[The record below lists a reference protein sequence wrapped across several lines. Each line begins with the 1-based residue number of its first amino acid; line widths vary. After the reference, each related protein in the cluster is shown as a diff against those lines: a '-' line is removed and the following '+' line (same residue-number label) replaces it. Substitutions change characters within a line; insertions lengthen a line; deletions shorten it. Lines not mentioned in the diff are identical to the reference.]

1 MQQDGT
7 RNFELIVAHT
17 AGFCMG
23 VQRAVRMAL
32 GAADKPRYPEPIRTE
47 GPLIHNRQVLQVLA
61 GRSIAVLD
69 DEDIPGTVVIRA
81 HGVTVQRHAA
91 LQDTKAVLLDAT
103 CPHVRRVQQLA
114 ARYVAQGYMCI
125 VVGDTGH
132 AEVESVLSHADDAG
146 HVVAGAD
153 EVAALPDAD
162 KVIVVA
168 QTTQDH
174 ATFAAVVA
182 AARARY
188 DECLDFDTICR
199 STGQRQNEVQELTKV
214 VDAMIVVGGF
224 NSANTK
230 RLAELSAAEGTPTFH
245 IETDE
250 QLDLDAI
257 FAYERV
263 GLTAGASTPSWM
275 IRKVVHRIRDAHAR
289 RTHPVRRMAAAGLRA
304 VVNSNAWAAGAA
316 AAMTY
321 ASANLLAIA
330 PRQIG
335 LCVAVTFFFV
345 LSQHLLNQYSR
356 RAALYLTEPAKA
368 DFFSAHERALLVTGI
383 ASSVLAPLLALGLHH
398 WQPFAL
404 IALGSLGGLMYRR
417 HLPGGIAT
425 RIGIRSLEQLPGSK
439 EIFVALAWAVLGVAV
454 PALTTGRIVEMWPSV
469 LVAFSVTFL
478 LAFQRTL
485 ALDLQAL
492 QADRIFGRETL
503 ASMVGDRGA
512 LPLFLAITTSV
523 VVILLG
529 LGGAAGCTPLSHIL
543 PLMAPVAL
551 ASCVAAARWSRPDSE
566 WSELAVDGQ
575 FYLAGLLAMMF
586 V

>member
-1 MQQDGT
+1 MPQDGP
-7 RNFELIVAHT
+7 RSFELIVAQT

-32 GAADKPRYPEPIRTE
+32 GATDKPRYAEPIRTE
-47 GPLIHNRQVLQVLA
+47 GPLIHNSQVLQVLA
-61 GRSIAVLD
+61 GRNIDVLG
-69 DEDIPGTVVIRA
+69 EGEQPGTVVIRA
-81 HGVTVQRHAA
+81 HGLTVQRHAA
-91 LQDTKAVLLDAT
+91 LQETGAVLLDAT
-103 CPHVRRVQQLA
+103 CPHVRRVQRLA
-114 ARYVAQGYMCI
+114 ARYAAAGYMCI

-132 AEVESVLSHADDAG
+132 AEVESVLSHADSAG

-153 EVAALPDAD
+153 EVAGLPDAD

-174 ATFAAVVA
+174 ATFSAVVE

-199 STGQRQNEVQELTKV
+199 STQLRQNEVQDLTKV

-230 RLAELSAAEGTPTFH
+230 RLAELSAAEGTPTFP

-250 QLDLDAI
+250 QLDLDTI

-289 RTHPVRRMAAAGLRA
+289 RTHPVRRMVGAALRA

-321 ASANLLAIA
+321 ASARLLQFRPEQVA
-330 PRQIG
+330 
-335 LCVAVTFFFV
+335 LCVGVTFFFV

-356 RAALYLTEPAKA
+356 RTALYLTEPAKA
-368 DFFSAHERALLVTGI
+368 DFFSAHERALLLTGI
-383 ASSVLAPLLALGLHH
+383 VSSVLAPLLAWGLPG

-404 IALGSLGGLMYRR
+404 LVLGSLGGLMYRR
-417 HLPGGIAT
+417 HLPGGIAA
-425 RIGIRSLEQLPGSK
+425 RIGIRSMEQLPGSK
-439 EIFVALAWAVLGVAV
+439 ELFIALAWAVLGVAV

-469 LVAFSVTFL
+469 AVVFSVTFL

-503 ASMVGDRGA
+503 ARMVGDRAA
-512 LPLFLAITTSV
+512 LRLFLGITTCV
-523 VVILLG
+523 VVILIG
-529 LGGAAGCTPLSHIL
+529 LGGAVGCTPLSRVL
-543 PLMAPVAL
+543 PLIAPVAL
-551 ASCVAAARWSRPDSE
+551 LSCIAAARWSTLDSE

-575 FYLAGLLAMMF
+575 FYLAGLIALL

>member
-1 MQQDGT
+1 MPQDAPKS
-7 RNFELIVAHT
+7 FELIVAQT

-32 GAADKPRYPEPIRTE
+32 GAADKPRYSEPIRTE
-47 GPLIHNRQVLQVLA
+47 GPLIHNSQVLQVLA
-61 GRSIAVLD
+61 GRGVNILD
-69 DEDIPGTVVIRA
+69 EGEHPGTVVIRA
-81 HGVTVQRHAA
+81 HGVTVQRHEA
-91 LQDTKAVLLDAT
+91 LQQTGAVLLDAT
-103 CPHVRRVQQLA
+103 CPHVRRVQRLA
-114 ARYVAQGYMCI
+114 ARYASEGYMCI

-132 AEVESVLSHADDAG
+132 AEVESVLSHADGAG
-146 HVVAGAD
+146 HVVAGPD
-153 EVAALPDAD
+153 QVAALPDAAR
-162 KVIVVA
+162 VIVVA

-174 ATFAAVVA
+174 ATFNAVVA

-188 DECLDFDTICR
+188 SECLDFDTICR
-199 STGQRQNEVQELTKV
+199 STELRQNEVKELAKV
-214 VDAMIVVGGF
+214 VDAVIVVGGF

-230 RLAELSAAEGTPTFH
+230 RLAELSAADGTPTFS
-245 IETDE
+245 IEADE
-250 QLDLDAI
+250 QLDLDAV

-275 IRKVVHRIRDAHAR
+275 IRKVVHRILDAHAR
-289 RTHPVRRMAAAGLRA
+289 RTHPVRRMAAAALRA

-321 ASANLLAIA
+321 ASARLLQFP
-330 PRQIG
+330 PRQVG

-356 RAALYLTEPAKA
+356 RTALYLTEPAKA
-368 DFFSAHERALLVTGI
+368 DFFSAHERSLLLVGI
-383 ASSVLAPLLALGLHH
+383 ASSVLAPLLAWDLG
-398 WQPFAL
+398 WQPL
-404 IALGSLGGLMYRR
+404 VLVVLGSLGGLMYRR
-417 HLPGGIAT
+417 HLPSGVAA

-439 EIFVALAWAVLGVAV
+439 ELFIALAWAVLGVLV

-469 LVAFSVTFL
+469 LVVFAVTFL

-503 ASMVGDRGA
+503 ARMVGDRGA
-512 LPLFLAITTSV
+512 LRLFLAITMCV
-523 VVILLG
+523 VVILVG
-529 LGGAAGCTPLSHIL
+529 LGSATGCTDLSRVL
-543 PLMAPVAL
+543 PLIAPFALVA
-551 ASCVAAARWSRPDSE
+551 CIGAARWSILDCE
-566 WSELAVDGQ
+566 WAELAVDGQ
-575 FYLAGLLAMMF
+575 FYLAGLIAAL